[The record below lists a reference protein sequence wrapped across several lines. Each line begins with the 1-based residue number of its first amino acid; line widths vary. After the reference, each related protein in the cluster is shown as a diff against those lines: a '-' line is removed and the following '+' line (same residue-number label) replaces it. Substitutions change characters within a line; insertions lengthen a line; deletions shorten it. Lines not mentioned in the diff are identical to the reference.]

1 MFHCRRNQLTVSDL
15 ERVMHNYNIDVGF
28 DVTIES
34 RNYLGII
41 MDLLSALSQQ
51 KEGSRKSKLKIP
63 LSLYRMC

>member
-1 MFHCRRNQLTVSDL
+1 M
-15 ERVMHNYNIDVGF
+15 ERVMRNYNIDVGF

-63 LSLYRMC
+63 LSLYLMC